1 MGVGPTGNS
10 VKNGPDVFFLW
21 PHLKRKWRN
30 SAQLGP
36 LQYAIIRNN
45 RGQVRHEIGP
55 ALYFL
60 GPYDE
65 LVELKEKVVLQKDQY
80 IRLVD
85 RLTGSERVLQGPH
98 TVIPDVMEQA
108 PNGTEKAVI
117 IDDDVAVLVLDKHSG
132 EQRLESTKGVFV
144 PGPYERILSQQTLIR
159 VLPHQAVVVRDAK
172 GYMDVRSGQNGNGTG
187 FAFFL
192 PPYTRV
198 FEMEWTS
205 YAHVDHAANGEKIFI
220 SKIDLRSKKMFFQY
234 DVRTSD
240 NVKLQLEGTIFWKIH
255 DVSMMVKT
263 TSDPEGDVWQHARS
277 NLIQAV
283 SKVTLAKFMADF
295 NNITMEAFREQAED
309 GFYKVRGVE
318 VGSMELTRYVCLD
331 KKTADILED
340 IIQETTHRLNRLQ
353 QQKSENDINAAKLQS
368 EIELERKRTA
378 LIQTRADNARLEAS
392 SRGDAG
398 GLELMREVAAFVN
411 GLNDTLPNVENRID
425 LYKLHETLKSKDA
438 GMHSLASGNATLFL
452 TPQDVDLKFNIGT
465 GLGRS
470 LSEL

>member
-1 MGVGPTGNS
+1 
-10 VKNGPDVFFLW
+10 
-21 PHLKRKWRN
+21 
-30 SAQLGP
+30 
-36 LQYAIIRNN
+36 
-45 RGQVRHEIGP
+45 
-55 ALYFL
+55 
-60 GPYDE
+60 
-65 LVELKEKVVLQKDQY
+65 
-80 IRLVD
+80 
-85 RLTGSERVLQGPH
+85 
-98 TVIPDVMEQA
+98 
-108 PNGTEKAVI
+108 
-117 IDDDVAVLVLDKHSG
+117 
-132 EQRLESTKGVFV
+132 
-144 PGPYERILSQQTLIR
+144 
-159 VLPHQAVVVRDAK
+159 
-172 GYMDVRSGQNGNGTG
+172 
-187 FAFFL
+187 
-192 PPYTRV
+192 
-198 FEMEWTS
+198 MEWTS
-205 YAHVDHAANGEKIFI
+205 YANVENAASGEKIPI

-240 NVKLQLEGTIFWKIH
+240 NVKLQLDGTIFWNIN

-295 NNITMEAFREQAED
+295 NNITMEAFREQSAD
-309 GFYKVRGVE
+309 GFYKARGVE

-331 KKTADILED
+331 KRTADILED
-340 IIQETTHRLNRLQ
+340 IIQETTHRLNQLQ
-353 QQKSENDINAAKLQS
+353 QQKSENDVKSAQLQS

-452 TPQDVDLKFNIGT
+452 TPQDVDLKFNIGS
-465 GLGRS
+465 GLGHG
-470 LSEL
+470 LSDL